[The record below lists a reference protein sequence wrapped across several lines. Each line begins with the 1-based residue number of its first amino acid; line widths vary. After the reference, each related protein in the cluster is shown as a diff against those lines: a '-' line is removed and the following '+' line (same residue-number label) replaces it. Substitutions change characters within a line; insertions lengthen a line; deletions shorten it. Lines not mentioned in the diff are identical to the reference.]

1 FKRERL
7 LSPLGMR
14 DTDFFVPPGKLA
26 RLAGCGIFTDPRGE
40 KLRMDRDGA
49 ESAYATPPVFPS
61 GAAGL
66 VSTVDDFLVFA
77 RMLLAGG
84 VHAGRR
90 LLAASTVAEMT
101 TDHLTQGPEDGLGVG
116 VLPPVLRH
124 ERLGLRPG
132 RDRRARRDLASTRSL
147 RLVRRLASLS
157 ASARASSSLNCSAE
171 SKPGGV
177 VSRLAAHHPAVG
189 TSLLRALPARPAEQ
203 RSEHLPRGRQR
214 LSGAPAREG
223 HPPRCGSP
231 RDPSEPTLSRRA
243 SPR

>member
-1 FKRERL
+1 
-7 LSPLGMR
+7 MR

-101 TDHLTQGPEDGLGVG
+101 TDHLTQAQKTASASAFFPRYFDTNGWGYGLGVTVAPDG
-116 VLPPVLRH
+116 ISPV
-124 ERLGLRPG
+124 PG
-132 RDRRARRDLASTRSL
+132 RYGWFGGLPLFLRAH
-147 RLVRRLASLS
+147 
-157 ASARASSSLNCSAE
+157 ARAPLNCSAE